1 MTDPVAPAPA
11 APRRR
16 PAVVA
21 ALLLGVAALALWAS
35 SRMTWV
41 TVSSSDGLGQ
51 DRTSTLDGGTW
62 AASLTPLALVLVAAI
77 AASFAVRGWAL
88 RIVAVAVAAVGIAAA
103 VPAVGLFAGGADPED
118 AARIAELPA
127 RATVTATDIAY
138 GPAVLAMV
146 GAVAALVAG
155 VVLWR
160 TPRSQAGLSSKYAG
174 PAARREAAAR
184 RGEGDEPVTERALW
198 DALDAGEDPTLDA
211 DPAPDATRKPPRDGE
226 DGDDSGTRR

>member
-1 MTDPVAPAPA
+1 MTEPVETPGT

-21 ALLLGVAALALWAS
+21 ALLLGIAALALWAS

-41 TVSSSDGLGQ
+41 TAYSSDGLGE
-51 DRTSTLDGGTW
+51 DRTIGLDGGTW

-88 RIVAVAVAAVGIAAA
+88 RIVAVAVAAVGVAAA
-103 VPAVGLFAGGADPED
+103 IPAVGLFGGADPED
-118 AARIAELPA
+118 AARIADLPL

-138 GPAVLAMV
+138 GPAVLALV
-146 GAVAALVAG
+146 GAVAALAAA

-160 TPRSQAGLSSKYAG
+160 TPRSRAGLSSKYDS
-174 PAARREAAAR
+174 PAARREAATR

-198 DALDAGEDPTLDA
+198 DALDAGEDPTLDTET
-211 DPAPDATRKPPRDGE
+211 DTRAHREDNPPGDEG
-226 DGDDSGTRR
+226 GDDSGTRR